1 MYFIFQTK
9 KINYWESETCMTIFF
24 ITYLQPY
31 HLLNGTST
39 KEIVNDEKKK
49 KTNKENIFEP
59 KHGFESHG
67 YQHNY
72 IIFSQTYIWN

>member
-49 KTNKENIFEP
+49 KPTRK
-59 KHGFESHG
+59 
-67 YQHNY
+67 
-72 IIFSQTYIWN
+72 IFSNQNMGLNHIVTNTIT